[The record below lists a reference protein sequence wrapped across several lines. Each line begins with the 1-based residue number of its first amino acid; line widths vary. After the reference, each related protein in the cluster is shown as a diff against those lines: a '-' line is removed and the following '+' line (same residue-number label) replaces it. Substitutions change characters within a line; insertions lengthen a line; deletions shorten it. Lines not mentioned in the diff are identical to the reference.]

1 MKIYDEYSLNPDW
14 VEIGM
19 VLLTIFIFGVA
30 VGWRI
35 NYWLLAIRGL

>member
-1 MKIYDEYSLNPDW
+1 MKIYDNYDTNPDW

-19 VLLTIFIFGVA
+19 VLLTIFIFGIA

-35 NYWLLAIRGL
+35 NGWLLVLRGL